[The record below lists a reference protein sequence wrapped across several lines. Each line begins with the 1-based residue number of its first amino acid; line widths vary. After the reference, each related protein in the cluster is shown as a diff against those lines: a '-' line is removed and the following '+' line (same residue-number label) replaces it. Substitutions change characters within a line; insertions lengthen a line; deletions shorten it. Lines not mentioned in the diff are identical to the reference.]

1 VEVTPLTL
9 QLLDWL
15 DRRPRSYSETLEAW
29 HTRCP
34 RMTPW
39 EDAIDG
45 GLVRVGRSGVTLSP
59 AGEAALASGTAGP

>member
-15 DRRPRSYSETLEAW
+15 DRRPRTYSETLEAW
-29 HTRCP
+29 HTHCP

-39 EDAIDG
+39 EDAIDA
-45 GLVRVGRSGVTLSP
+45 GLVRVDRSAVTLSS
-59 AGEAALASGTAGP
+59 AGEAALAAGIAGP